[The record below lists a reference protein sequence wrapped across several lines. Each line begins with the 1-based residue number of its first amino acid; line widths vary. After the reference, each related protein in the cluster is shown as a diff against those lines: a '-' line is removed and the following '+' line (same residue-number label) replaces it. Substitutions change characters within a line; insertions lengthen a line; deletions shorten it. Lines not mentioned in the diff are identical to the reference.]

1 MCPGQDIHA
10 VHLIPFTANYDK
22 IFFKRLIKGISMN
35 MTLPESAL
43 ILVAI
48 LPSQRDFDI
57 ARLFG
62 WYRIPLKSAPKVIS
76 VDYLAFYQTKAFGE
90 AKRWQIAFVAEIL
103 GHELLLRRDLIRD
116 EPDHPRAH
124 EEYFKIQIGPLQR
137 LENPIPTNDWK
148 RITFFYTTGEQF
160 KVAHTINDLVIK
172 AQDERDVLW
181 HTLRERALKANEYK
195 AEELPA
201 SVVDPAILALL
212 GAFHP
217 HEIPPN

>member
-1 MCPGQDIHA
+1 
-10 VHLIPFTANYDK
+10 
-22 IFFKRLIKGISMN
+22 MN
-35 MTLPESAL
+35 TTLPETAL

-90 AKRWQIAFVAEIL
+90 AERWQITYVAEIL
-103 GHELLLRRDLIRD
+103 GHELTQRKELLRD

-137 LENPIPTNDWK
+137 LANPVPAGDWK

-160 KVAHTINDLVIK
+160 KTAQTINDLVIK
-172 AQDERDVLW
+172 AQDEREILW
-181 HTLRERALKANEYK
+181 HSLRERALHANEYK
-195 AEELPA
+195 AQELPE
-201 SVVDPAILALL
+201 SVLDPAILALL
-212 GAFHP
+212 GQLG
-217 HEIPPN
+217 NL

>member
-1 MCPGQDIHA
+1 
-10 VHLIPFTANYDK
+10 
-22 IFFKRLIKGISMN
+22 MN
-35 MTLPESAL
+35 TSLPETAL

-62 WYRIPLKSAPKVIS
+62 WYRIPLKSSPKVIS

-90 AKRWQIAFVAEIL
+90 AERWQITYVAEIL
-103 GHELLLRRDLIRD
+103 GHELTLRKELLRD

-137 LENPIPTNDWK
+137 LENPVPAGDWK

-160 KVAHTINDLVIK
+160 KTAQTINDLVIK
-172 AQDERDVLW
+172 AQDEREILW
-181 HTLRERALKANEYK
+181 HSLRERALHANEYN
-195 AEELPA
+195 AQELPE
-201 SVVDPAILALL
+201 SVLDPAILALL
-212 GAFHP
+212 GQMG
-217 HEIPPN
+217 NL

>member
-1 MCPGQDIHA
+1 
-10 VHLIPFTANYDK
+10 
-22 IFFKRLIKGISMN
+22 MN
-35 MTLPESAL
+35 TSLSETSL

-90 AKRWQIAFVAEIL
+90 AERWQISYVAEIL
-103 GHELLLRRDLIRD
+103 GHELTRRGELLRS
-116 EPDHPRAH
+116 EADHPRAH

-137 LENPIPTNDWK
+137 LENPIPAGDWK

-160 KVAHTINDLVIK
+160 KQAQTVNDLVIK
-172 AQDERDVLW
+172 AQEEREILW
-181 HTLRERALKANEYK
+181 HTLRERALRANEYQ
-195 AEELPA
+195 AQDLPE
-201 SVVDPAILALL
+201 SILDPVILALL
-212 GAFHP
+212 GKL
-217 HEIPPN
+217 

>member
-1 MCPGQDIHA
+1 
-10 VHLIPFTANYDK
+10 
-22 IFFKRLIKGISMN
+22 MN
-35 MTLPESAL
+35 TTLPETAL

-90 AKRWQIAFVAEIL
+90 AERWQISYVAEIL
-103 GHELLLRRDLIRD
+103 GHELTRRRDLLRD

-124 EEYFKIQIGPLQR
+124 EEYFKLQIGPLQK
-137 LENPIPTNDWK
+137 LENPVPADDWK

-160 KVAHTINDLVIK
+160 KTAQTINDLVIK
-172 AQDERDVLW
+172 AQDEREILW
-181 HTLRERALKANEYK
+181 HSLRERALRANEYK
-195 AEELPA
+195 AQELPE
-201 SVVDPAILALL
+201 SILDPLILSLL
-212 GAFHP
+212 GKFQG
-217 HEIPPN
+217 